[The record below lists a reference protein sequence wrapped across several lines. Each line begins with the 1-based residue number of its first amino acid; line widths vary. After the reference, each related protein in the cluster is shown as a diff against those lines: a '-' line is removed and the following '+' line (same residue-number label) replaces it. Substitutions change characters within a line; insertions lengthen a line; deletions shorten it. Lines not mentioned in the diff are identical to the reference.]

1 MTTQK
6 TINAYTNINMA
17 AGDLGAIPLKYQRII
32 LKWGAYCLKHNENLS
47 TWSDDIDVFDTLS
60 KAYKA
65 QLDQLAADIEY
76 RLEYDLERQTGREII
91 EARKSEDAA

>member
-1 MTTQK
+1 MTTQ
-6 TINAYTNINMA
+6 TITTYTNVNRATGEMSLPIS
-17 AGDLGAIPLKYQRII
+17 YQRII

-47 TWSDDIDVFDTLS
+47 TWSDDMDVFDALS
-60 KAYKA
+60 KAYKS
-65 QLDQLAADIEY
+65 QLQQLASDIEY

>member
-1 MTTQK
+1 MTNQK
-6 TINAYTNINMA
+6 TIESYTNVNKATGEMS
-17 AGDLGAIPLKYQRII
+17 LPMRYQRTI

-47 TWSDDIDVFDTLS
+47 TWSDDMEVFDALS
-60 KAYKA
+60 HAYKS
-65 QLDQLAADIEY
+65 QLQQLASDIEY

>member
-1 MTTQK
+1 MTTQ
-6 TINAYTNINMA
+6 TITTYTNVNKATGEMSLPIN
-17 AGDLGAIPLKYQRII
+17 YQRII

-47 TWSDDIDVFDTLS
+47 TWSDDMEVFDALS
-60 KAYKA
+60 KAYKS
-65 QLDQLAADIEY
+65 QLQQLAADIEY

>member
-1 MTTQK
+1 MTTQ
-6 TINAYTNINMA
+6 TITTYTNVNKATGEMSLPIS
-17 AGDLGAIPLKYQRII
+17 YQRII

-47 TWSDDIDVFDTLS
+47 TWSDDMDVFDELS
-60 KAYKA
+60 KAYKS
-65 QLDQLAADIEY
+65 QLQQLANDIEY